1 PCVIVDDM
9 IDTAAT
15 ISKGV
20 QVLAEMGAGP
30 TFVGATHGLFSGKA
44 RQLLEEAPIE
54 QVVVTN
60 TVPIPEER
68 TFAKLKVLSIA
79 PLSSSGVRGEKSQ
92 SRNTGSGAMRGV
104 SSSCLFVTRYRRI
117 PAGASS
123 LSSRS

>member
-1 PCVIVDDM
+1 MAVVGEVEGRPCVIVDDM

-20 QVLAEMGAGP
+20 HVLAEMGAGP

-60 TVPIPEER
+60 TLPIPEER

-79 PLSSSGVRGEKSQ
+79 PLIANGLRAVFEDSS
-92 SRNTGSGAMRGV
+92 V
-104 SSSCLFVTRYRRI
+104 SEIFGGDNQV
-117 PAGASS
+117 
-123 LSSRS
+123 